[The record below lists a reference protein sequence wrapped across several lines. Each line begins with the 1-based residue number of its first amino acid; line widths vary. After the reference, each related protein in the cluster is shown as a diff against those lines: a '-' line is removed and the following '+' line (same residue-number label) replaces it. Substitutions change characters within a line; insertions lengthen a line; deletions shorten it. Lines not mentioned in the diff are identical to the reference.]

1 MLEVV
6 FIHDPF
12 HLLSYFSGQE
22 TNLTTHSTLVPST
35 FQIALAHIRG
45 LLPYPVISPICL
57 PLNQHP
63 TWYGLFSCP
72 FSVQRFTVYH
82 ILAR

>member
-12 HLLSYFSGQE
+12 HLPSYFSGQE

-35 FQIALAHIRG
+35 FQIALAQIRG
-45 LLPYPVISPICL
+45 LLPYPVISHICL

-63 TWYGLFSCP
+63 TWYGLFSYP

-82 ILAR
+82 ILPR